1 MLSPTRGSA
10 GSNLGSP
17 YSSPGT
23 PTSGRSPNA
32 PIVETLAIGL
42 CLLKRSCGSY
52 TQPPPTASEPQEE
65 FGIVSHH
72 PLLPRELADAEVAC
86 AVSRWNALPNS
97 MSEDTEIILQHG
109 NTLFG
114 GPGFEYGSINN
125 VKGLPALVA
134 LVQTRIA
141 EFQRQAVAGD
151 AKKFLFAFNSVPSSH
166 FSQNPKTLFA
176 ATIKEFAKGSL
187 HSLVLV
193 PPSHG
198 TIAHW
203 EVILDGRFLTGTAQ
217 FQHLEDVRHLLVQL
231 FGDTVAGRFF
241 YCFFQESLGRLLFAG
256 ENHELPVVPQLTA
269 SNAIT
274 DGTSIAN
281 A

>member
-1 MLSPTRGSA
+1 MLSPTRGST

-23 PTSGRSPNA
+23 PTSGRSPTA
-32 PIVETLAIGL
+32 PIVETLALGL
-42 CLLKRSCGSY
+42 CLLKRSCGSNS
-52 TQPPPTASEPQEE
+52 QASPPPSASEAGGE
-65 FGIVSHH
+65 FRITGSHS
-72 PLLPRELADAEVAC
+72 LLPQELADAEVAC
-86 AVSRWNALPNS
+86 AVSRWNALPNNLS
-97 MSEDTEIILQHG
+97 DDTEIILKHG

-151 AKKFLFAFNSVPSSH
+151 AKKYLFAFNSVPSSH

-176 ATIKEFAKGSL
+176 ATINEFAKSSL

-193 PPSHG
+193 PPNLGS
-198 TIAHW
+198 IPNW
-203 EVILDGRFLTGTAQ
+203 EVILDGRFLTGTTE

-231 FGDTVAGRFF
+231 FADTVAGRFF
-241 YCFFQESLGRLLFAG
+241 YCFFQEALGRLLFAG
-256 ENHELPVVPQLTA
+256 ESNERPVAPLLTA
-269 SNAIT
+269 APLT
-274 DGTSIAN
+274 H
-281 A
+281 